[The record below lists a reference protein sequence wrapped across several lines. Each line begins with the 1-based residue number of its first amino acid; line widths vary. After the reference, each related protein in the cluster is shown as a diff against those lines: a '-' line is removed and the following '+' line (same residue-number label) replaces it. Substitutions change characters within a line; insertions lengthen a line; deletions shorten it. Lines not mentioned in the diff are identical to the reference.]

1 MDVREE
7 ILTLRRQLEH
17 ANFLYYV
24 KDAPEIS
31 DFEYDALM
39 RRLEELEAAHPEYA
53 SPDSPTQ
60 HVGGYALNTF
70 AQVRHQVPLESLQ
83 DVFSFDELRA
93 FGARMDGALTQTH
106 DYSVEPKI
114 DGLSMSLEYENG
126 VFVRGATRGD
136 GITGEDVT
144 ENLRTLRNLPLTLE
158 NAPAK
163 LIVRGEVYMSHE
175 VFAALNAE
183 RELLEQPLLANP
195 RNAAA
200 GSVRQQDPKVA
211 AARKLDIIIFNLQ
224 FDSDRTFAAHTETLD
239 YLASLGFPVVP
250 YQRCETLD
258 ACCARIDWIGDNRE
272 TFPFDIDGA
281 VIKINDLAQ
290 RQYLGSTA
298 KFPRWAVAYKY
309 PPEKK
314 ESRVRDIV
322 VQVGRTGVLTP
333 KAVIEPVRLAGT
345 TVTNATLHNQD
356 FIDNLDLRIGDTVL
370 VQKAGE
376 IIPEI
381 LSVVREKRPEGTV
394 PFHMPD
400 TCPECGAPVV
410 RDPDGAALRCTGAE
424 CPAQRLRNI
433 AHFASREAMD
443 IDGLG
448 ISLCQSLIEAGLV
461 HSPAEL
467 YALEPQSVAALDHMG
482 KKSAENLM
490 AAIEKSKDAGM
501 ARLLCAF
508 GIRQVGQKAARV
520 LAMHFGTLDKLMAA
534 TEEELMAIPD
544 VGPTTAAY
552 LRAWFDNPQSQ
563 HQIRLLRDA
572 GVSFDS
578 REQVVDRRFAGK
590 TFVLTGALEQAQK
603 TVESRNFQARKSTL
617 EFDDVMNV
625 QRNLIYEQRRKVLDG
640 EDIRENIQGM
650 VRDTIAETVG
660 NIPPE
665 NADDLAERVAPL
677 TRLFVR
683 PGEIVYHDGMTVEE
697 LNETLAAIAADVY
710 ARREEAFGPM
720 PDGTPLMRE
729 LERVVMLRVVDEY
742 WMDHIDAMD
751 NLRRG
756 IGLRGYG
763 NIKPID
769 AYKKEGFDMF
779 EAMISGIR
787 SEVVRRIYTVRVR
800 KEERVERKS
809 VTKNAVANAGGDA
822 SVRKQPV
829 KKVKKPGR
837 NDPCPCGKLRP
848 NGLPMKYKDCCGKNQ

>member
-70 AQVRHQVPLESLQ
+70 AQVHHQVPLESLQ
-83 DVFSFDELRA
+83 DVFSFYELRA
-93 FGARMDGALTQTH
+93 FGARMDTALTQAH

-136 GITGEDVT
+136 GVTGEDVT

-158 NAPAK
+158 NAPAR
-163 LIVRGEVYMSHE
+163 LIVRGEVYMSHA
-175 VFAALNAE
+175 VFAQLNAE

-224 FDSDRTFAAHTETLD
+224 FDSDRTFATHTQTLD

-250 YQRCETLD
+250 YRRCETLD

-290 RQYLGSTA
+290 RRYLGSTA

-333 KAVIEPVRLAGT
+333 KAVIDPVRLAGT

-394 PFHMPD
+394 PFRMPD

-448 ISLCQSLIEAGLV
+448 ISLCQSLIDSGLV
-461 HSPAEL
+461 RSPAEL
-467 YALEPQSVAALDHMG
+467 YSLEPQAVAALDHMG
-482 KKSAENLM
+482 KKSAENLIT
-490 AAIEKSKDAGM
+490 AIEKSKDAGM

-508 GIRQVGQKAARV
+508 GIRQVGQKAAKV

-534 TEEELMAIPD
+534 TEDDLMAIPD

-552 LRAWFDNPQSQ
+552 LRAWFENPQSQ
-563 HQIRLLRDA
+563 HQIRLLRAA
-572 GVSFDS
+572 GVSFES
-578 REQVVDRRFAGK
+578 REQIVDHRFAGK
-590 TFVLTGALEQAQK
+590 TFVLTGALEHFSRDEAGAIIERFGGKTSSSVSKKTSYLLAGENTGSKYQK
-603 TVESRNFQARKSTL
+603 ALTL
-617 EFDDVMNV
+617 
-625 QRNLIYEQRRKVLDG
+625 
-640 EDIRENIQGM
+640 
-650 VRDTIAETVG
+650 
-660 NIPPE
+660 
-665 NADDLAERVAPL
+665 
-677 TRLFVR
+677 
-683 PGEIVYHDGMTVEE
+683 
-697 LNETLAAIAADVY
+697 
-710 ARREEAFGPM
+710 
-720 PDGTPLMRE
+720 GTPIITEAEFL
-729 LERVVMLRVVDEY
+729 
-742 WMDHIDAMD
+742 
-751 NLRRG
+751 
-756 IGLRGYG
+756 
-763 NIKPID
+763 
-769 AYKKEGFDMF
+769 DMIQ
-779 EAMISGIR
+779 E
-787 SEVVRRIYTVRVR
+787 
-800 KEERVERKS
+800 
-809 VTKNAVANAGGDA
+809 
-822 SVRKQPV
+822 
-829 KKVKKPGR
+829 
-837 NDPCPCGKLRP
+837 
-848 NGLPMKYKDCCGKNQ
+848 